1 MGYAPHFIVY
11 YERNVYMTREI
22 NKSTLTS
29 VSDSTRGCH
38 CPTVMATV
46 NSAKK
51 GEELS
56 VCGVGGWG
64 FFFFYRILDSFF
76 FKSLNQYF

>member
-11 YERNVYMTREI
+11 CERNVYMTREI

-56 VCGVGGWG
+56 VCGVWGWG
-64 FFFFYRILDSFF
+64 GGGSFF
-76 FKSLNQYF
+76 STGYLTRFFSNL